1 MTLNDPA
8 ARFWNSLGSQRYDV
22 GPAHAYADG
31 KVLWIG
37 IEHQPA
43 TQAGKTILPLRD
55 LDRRCTLGQT
65 RKILDQRTIL
75 GTRAAGRR
83 RLRAMT

>member
-1 MTLNDPA
+1 MMWARLTLKPGGARPMTA
-8 ARFWNSLGSQRYDV
+8 KYCGS
-22 GPAHAYADG
+22 
-31 KVLWIG
+31 IG
-37 IEHQPA
+37 IEYQPA

-65 RKILDQRTIL
+65 RKILDQRTTF
-75 GTRAAGRR
+75 GTRVSGRR